1 MGSDRKR
8 CGVIGSG
15 GEGKEAVGSDRKRW
29 GGIGSCGEGKEAVG
43 SDRKRWK
50 VARNGKLRWKL

>member
-1 MGSDRKR
+1 VGSDRKR

-29 GGIGSCGEGKEAVG
+29 EVIGSGGE
-43 SDRKRWK
+43 
-50 VARNGKLRWKL
+50 